1 MTALHAI
8 RDRFLAQVE
17 QAAQELEQQI
27 SGPALDS
34 LAYQQGQR
42 DERAR
47 ILAHLQSWRD
57 SIPCVRAL
65 EPTRN
70 ALATIITTLQR

>member
-1 MTALHAI
+1 MSTLHTI
-8 RDRFLAQVE
+8 RARFVAQVE
-17 QAAQELEQQI
+17 QAAHELEQQI
-27 SGPALDS
+27 AGPALDS
-34 LAYQQGQR
+34 LAYEQGQR

-47 ILAHLQSWRD
+47 ILARLQTWRE

-70 ALATIITTLQR
+70 VLNEIITTLQR